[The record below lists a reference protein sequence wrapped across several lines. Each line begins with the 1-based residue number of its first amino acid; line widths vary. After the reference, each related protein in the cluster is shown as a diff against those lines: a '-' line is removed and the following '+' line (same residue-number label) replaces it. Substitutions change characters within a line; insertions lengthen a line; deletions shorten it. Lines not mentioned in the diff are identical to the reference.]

1 MVSRVST
8 QGILA
13 SDLFLI
19 QQQNR
24 QFDLLNF
31 RVATGRQFRELKA
44 FGNRAPQILN
54 LQNEIASRDGYI
66 RSIGLANV
74 NLRSYEVTIDRMI
87 EVASDLVKASAP
99 LSSDEPNFATTAE
112 TTAVNI
118 LVEIEANLNIEIGER
133 FLFGG
138 TRFDTAPVVELS
150 SLPTYTANDI
160 GIANTVETANDIPTY
175 TVDAGGAN
183 TAVSYHTQGP
193 NTVDARSYERVNLTI
208 ADNITVG
215 YGLTANEEAFQNLI
229 EASIRFRSAA
239 QPGLTSAQREAF
251 LSEAETLSLSA
262 RDQLRQLQSTN
273 GLNLARLSQQTDAHN
288 SFISISQI
296 ALDDI
301 TLADDATAAAELASL
316 TSQIQ
321 ASFTTIGRRSQFSLV
336 NFLN

>member
-31 RVATGRQFRELKA
+31 RVATGRQFRELKN
-44 FGNRAPQILN
+44 FGNRAPQILD
-54 LQNEIASRDGYI
+54 LQNEIKSRDGYI
-66 RSIGLANV
+66 RSIELASV
-74 NLRSYEVTIDRMI
+74 NLRSYEVTLDRLID
-87 EVASDLVKASAP
+87 VANDLVKATAP
-99 LSSDEPNFATTAE
+99 LSADEPNFEVTAE
-112 TTAVNI
+112 TTAVNL

-138 TRFDTAPVVELS
+138 TRFDTAPVVDLTN
-150 SLPTYTANDI
+150 LATYTANDI
-160 GIANTVETANDIPTY
+160 GIANTVETANNTPTY
-175 TVDAGGAN
+175 VVDAGGAN

-193 NTVDARSYERVNLTI
+193 NTVDARSYESVSLTI
-208 ADNITVG
+208 ADNISVN

-229 EASIRFRSAA
+229 EATIRFRSAA
-239 QPGLTSAQREAF
+239 QPGLTSSERESF
-251 LSEAETLSLSA
+251 LAEAESLSLNA
-262 RDQLRQLQSTN
+262 RDQLRQLQSVN
-273 GLNLARLSQQTDAHN
+273 GLNRARLTQQTDAHN

-301 TLADDATAAAELASL
+301 VLADDATAAAELASL
-316 TSQIQ
+316 SSQIQ
-321 ASFTTIGRRSQFSLV
+321 ASFTTIARRNQLSLV
-336 NFLN
+336 NFLS

>member
-31 RVATGRQFRELKA
+31 RVATGKQFRELKA
-44 FGNRAPQILN
+44 FGNRAPQILD
-54 LQNEIASRDGYI
+54 LQNEISSRDGYI

-87 EVASDLVKASAP
+87 EVANDLVKASAP

-112 TTAVNI
+112 TTAVNL

-150 SLPTYTANDI
+150 SLPIYTANDI

-175 TVDAGGAN
+175 VVDAGGAN
-183 TAVSYHTQGP
+183 TAVSYHTQGA
-193 NTVDARSYERVNLTI
+193 NAVDARSYERANLTI
-208 ADNITVG
+208 ADNISVA

-229 EASIRFRSAA
+229 EAGIRFRSAA
-239 QPGLTSAQREAF
+239 QPGLTSAEREAF
-251 LSEAETLSLSA
+251 LAEAEVLSLSA
-262 RDQLRQLQSTN
+262 RDQLRQLQSIN
-273 GLNLARLSQQTDAHN
+273 GLNQARLTQQTDAHN

-316 TSQIQ
+316 SSQIQ
-321 ASFTTIGRRSQFSLV
+321 ASFTTIARRNQLSLV